1 MKHGIALLLAG
12 GALAA
17 TPFAMATPAPAAPG
31 LTIDST
37 ASTPDPSA
45 PQAALLLAGADSDEG
60 GWLWLADDGSDDDS
74 SGDDDCDPVK
84 DPTCAQAGNAAPAGK
99 VAPPK
104 NGLFTDGTAPVVK
117 SN

>member
-1 MKHGIALLLAG
+1 MKTTFALLLAS

-17 TPFAMATPAPAAPG
+17 TQAGAATAFAAPVAAHG
-31 LTIDST
+31 MAIDST
-37 ASTPDPSA
+37 APA
-45 PQAALLLAGADSDEG
+45 PETAVLLAGSDSDEG
-60 GWLWLADDGSDDDS
+60 GWLWLAEDDEDDDS
-74 SGDDDCDPVK
+74 SGEDDCDPVK
-84 DPTCAQAGNAAPAGK
+84 DPSCAQGGNAAPAGK